1 MTLQNKIYE
10 ASKLP
15 SRRQFSIAVRRTAP
29 YVSNML
35 NSKVDISVN
44 LAVDLCDLLGIE
56 REKSFELIV
65 EHIREKIFYY

>member
-1 MTLQNKIYE
+1 MTLQNKIYK

-15 SRRQFSIAVRRTAP
+15 NRRQFSIAIRKTAP

-35 NSKVDISVN
+35 NSKSDISVN
-44 LAVDLCDLLGIE
+44 LAIDFCDLIGID